1 MSENFTE
8 AKSGMEK
15 MNMEEISTININ
27 RRESSMVVIDE
38 GKTKSQNEV

>member
-8 AKSGMEK
+8 AKSGIEK
-15 MNMEEISTININ
+15 MNIEEISTININ